1 MAYSI
6 TTEQFPQKNCK
17 KILYKKTITFL
28 NGIKLILLGDTKE
41 FNRSEKIYLKKM
53 FPNLKLL

>member
-6 TTEQFPQKNCK
+6 TVENFPQKNSK

-28 NGIKLILLGDTKE
+28 NGIKLTLLGDTKE
-41 FNRSEKIYLKKM
+41 FNRSEKIFLKKL

>member
-6 TTEQFPQKNCK
+6 TTEQFPQKNSK

-28 NGIKLILLGDTKE
+28 NGIKLVLLGDTKD

>member
-1 MAYSI
+1 MAYFI
-6 TTEQFPQKNCK
+6 TTEQFPQKNSK

-28 NGIKLILLGDTKE
+28 NGIKLVLLGDTKD

-53 FPNLKLL
+53 FPNLKIV